1 MAFIGV
7 LMRQIVKIASVLSV
21 ALWIAGCEQKPEQ
34 GGQQARGP
42 MEVGSITIVAKPQAI
57 MVELPGRSK
66 AYLEAEVRPQVS
78 GIIINRGFVEGKDVE
93 KGQSLYQIDSATY
106 NAALVS
112 AKADLTSAQA
122 SLVSA
127 RAKALR
133 FKKLVKLNSISE
145 QDFDEADAAYKE
157 ALARVTVAEAAINT
171 AKINL
176 EYTEV
181 RAPISGRVGKSS
193 VTAGALVT
201 ANQTQTLATIQQL
214 DPINIEITQSSA
226 QLLRLKAKLK
236 DGQLKASVNAGVQ
249 LVLED
254 GTTYNH
260 DGLLQFA
267 EVSVNENTGSVILRA
282 EFPNPDGVLLPGMY
296 VRAVLNT
303 GTDPQA
309 ILVPQR
315 AITRNTKGQA
325 VAMVID
331 DGKVASRIVTTAEVI
346 DHQWR
351 ITDGLNVGDQLIVE
365 GLQKIRPGASVKAG
379 PLVAD
384 KQSQAQQQK

>member
-1 MAFIGV
+1 
-7 LMRQIVKIASVLSV
+7 MRQIVKIASVLSV
-21 ALWIAGCEQKPEQ
+21 ALWITGCEQKPESMGPQ
-34 GGQQARGP
+34 ERGP
-42 MEVGSITIVAKPQAI
+42 MEVGAITIAAKPQSI
-57 MVELPGRSK
+57 LVELPGRSK

-78 GIIINRGFVEGKDVE
+78 GIIMNRGFVEGKDVK

-106 NAALVS
+106 KAALVS
-112 AKADLTSAQA
+112 AKADLKSAQA

-127 RAKALR
+127 KAKALR

-145 QDFDEADAAYKE
+145 QDYDEADAAYKE

-171 AKINL
+171 ASINL

-181 RAPISGRVGKSS
+181 RAPIAGRVGKSS

-201 ANQTQTLATIQQL
+201 ANQSQTLATIQQL

-226 QLLRLKAKLK
+226 QLLRLKAQLK
-236 DGQLKASVNAGVQ
+236 DGQLKASENAGVK
-249 LVLED
+249 LILED
-254 GTTYNH
+254 GTTYGH

-282 EFPNPDGVLLPGMY
+282 EFPNPDGLLMPGMY

-303 GTDPQA
+303 GTDPEA

-325 VAMVID
+325 VAMVIA
-331 DGKVASRIVTTAEVI
+331 DGKVASRIVTTAQVI
-346 DHQWR
+346 DNQWR
-351 ITDGLNVGDQLIVE
+351 ITDGLKVGDQLIVE
-365 GLQKIRPGASVKAG
+365 GLQKIRPGAPVKAG

-384 KQSQAQQQK
+384 KKPQAQQQK

>member
-21 ALWIAGCEQKPEQ
+21 ALWITGCGQKSDQMGPQE
-34 GGQQARGP
+34 RGP
-42 MEVGSITIVAKPQAI
+42 MEVGAITVAAQPQSIL
-57 MVELPGRSK
+57 VELPGRSK

-78 GIIINRGFVEGKDVE
+78 GIIMNRGFVEGKDVE

-106 NAALVS
+106 KAALVS
-112 AKADLTSAQA
+112 ANADLTSAQA

-127 RAKALR
+127 KARALR
-133 FKKLVKLNSISE
+133 FKKLVKSSSISE
-145 QDFDEADAAYKE
+145 QDYDEADAAYKE

-171 AKINL
+171 ANINL

-214 DPINIEITQSSA
+214 DPINIEIAQSSA
-226 QLLRLKAKLK
+226 QLLRLKTKLK
-236 DGQLKASVNAGVQ
+236 DGQLKASDNAGVQ

-267 EVSVNENTGSVILRA
+267 EVSVNENTGSVVLRA
-282 EFPNPDGVLLPGMY
+282 EFPNPDGVLMPGMY

-325 VAMVID
+325 VAMVII

-346 DHQWR
+346 NNQWR

-365 GLQKIRPGASVKAG
+365 GLQKIRPGAPVKAG

-384 KQSQAQQQK
+384 KKPQAQQQK

>member
-1 MAFIGV
+1 
-7 LMRQIVKIASVLSV
+7 MRQIVKIASVLSV
-21 ALWIAGCEQKPEQ
+21 ALWITGCEQKPEQ
-34 GGQQARGP
+34 GPQDLGP
-42 MEVGSITIVAKPQAI
+42 MEVGSVTVVAEPQSI
-57 MVELPGRSK
+57 LVELPGRSK

-78 GIIINRGFVEGKDVE
+78 GIIINRGFVEGKDVV
-93 KGQSLYQIDSATY
+93 KGQSLYQIDSSTY
-106 NAALVS
+106 KAALVS
-112 AKADLTSAQA
+112 AKADLKSAQA
-122 SLVSA
+122 GLVSA
-127 RAKALR
+127 KAKALR
-133 FKKLVKLNSISE
+133 FEKLVKLNSISE
-145 QDFDEADAAYKE
+145 QDYDEADAAYKE
-157 ALARVTVAEAAINT
+157 AMARVTVAEAAINT

-193 VTAGALVT
+193 ITAGALVT
-201 ANQTQTLATIQQL
+201 ANQSQTLATIQQL
-214 DPINIEITQSSA
+214 DPINIEIAQSSA

-236 DGQLKASVNAGVQ
+236 AGQLEAAENADVQ
-249 LVLED
+249 LILED
-254 GTTYNH
+254 GTTY
-260 DGLLQFA
+260 GQTGTLQFA

-282 EFPNPDGVLLPGMY
+282 EFPNPDGVLMPGMY

-331 DGKVASRIVTTAEVI
+331 GEGKVASRVVTTAEVI
-346 DHQWR
+346 NNQWR
-351 ITDGLNVGDQLIVE
+351 ITDGLAVGDELIVE
-365 GLQKIRPGASVKAG
+365 GLQKIRPGMAVKAG

-384 KQSQAQQQK
+384 KQPQAQQQK